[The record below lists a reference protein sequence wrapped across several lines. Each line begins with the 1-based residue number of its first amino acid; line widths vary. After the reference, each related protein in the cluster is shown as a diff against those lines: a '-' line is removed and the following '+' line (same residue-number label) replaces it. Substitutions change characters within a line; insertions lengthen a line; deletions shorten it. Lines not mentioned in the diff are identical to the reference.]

1 MIEMSVEFVRV
12 SMQNY
17 NRVVILKEKESDR
30 YLLIWI
36 GPAEAEAIAMRL
48 GDVQPPRPQTHD
60 LLVNII
66 DSLGAHVSH
75 VLVNDLNNDTFYARI
90 VLDNNGQTVEI
101 DSRTSDAIA
110 LAVRTQVPIY
120 AEESVLERAGILL
133 DKEPEQLTSGSGMGQ
148 NIRPPNPEELEKM
161 SAFKDFIESLD
172 LDDFGKTK
180 TYEPLPAFPKQSLD
194 RAPQRG
200 LGVGVRK
207 DRPHDVLVGERRDQE
222 VVEPLTNA
230 HLARAQVRIE
240 LAVDRCQGGAAH
252 EVRDCHPPSSAAADI
267 AEPSSASA
275 SRRKTETRAFLTNPA
290 ASTGTRSSSSP
301 PS

>member
-17 NRVVILKEKESDR
+17 NRVVILKEKESER

-66 DSLGAHVSH
+66 ESLEARVSH

-90 VLDNNGQTVEI
+90 VLEANGRTVEI

-133 DKEPEQLTSGSGMGQ
+133 DKEPEQIAAAAAMGEQ
-148 NIRPPNPEELEKM
+148 MSRVAPEEIEKM

-172 LDDFGKTK
+172 LEGFGDK
-180 TYEPLPAFPKQSLD
+180 A
-194 RAPQRG
+194 
-200 LGVGVRK
+200 
-207 DRPHDVLVGERRDQE
+207 
-222 VVEPLTNA
+222 
-230 HLARAQVRIE
+230 
-240 LAVDRCQGGAAH
+240 
-252 EVRDCHPPSSAAADI
+252 
-267 AEPSSASA
+267 
-275 SRRKTETRAFLTNPA
+275 
-290 ASTGTRSSSSP
+290 
-301 PS
+301 